1 MTAGSTYVQHIHYIR
16 IYFDDEGEGGV
27 QELHGHAIGFMG
39 NRVDGLWSTPVLLPK
54 SCGWKWM
61 KMYPVNANKVWAPTQ
76 DGMED
81 MNVPAILYIPYFLV
95 SFALE
100 QPQMCWEMH
109 KEIVQVSI
117 SDCNELTGEDF
128 KLLTNWFVVAA
139 HGTAGKSILSLKM
152 QTLATLV
159 SSFQRWAR
167 MRLNCTMGREMD
179 HIPVPQTNVPP
190 PKCNQQ
196 RKELL
201 FHPLTSQ

>member
-1 MTAGSTYVQHIHYIR
+1 
-16 IYFDDEGEGGV
+16 
-27 QELHGHAIGFMG
+27 
-39 NRVDGLWSTPVLLPK
+39 
-54 SCGWKWM
+54 M
-61 KMYPVNANKVWAPTQ
+61 KMYPVNANKVWAPTH

-152 QTLATLV
+152 QELATLV